1 MTDQVHT
8 FSRYLPVNN
17 EALRWEIHCSDA
29 GYTQVPAGTVY
40 PPMPE
45 THPKAYAAA
54 VTTGRVLR
62 EFQAV
67 YICSGRGWFEGPDRK
82 RQVISAGDI
91 FLLFPGVR
99 HAYSPSLETGWH
111 EYWVGFAGNH
121 ALRLQKNGL
130 ITPENPIHHIGLNQE
145 VLVDFEQA
153 IQLCRLQP
161 PGFQVLLGAIVIQL
175 LAHIHS
181 CEIRAK
187 STHGDRECVETARSI
202 MLICLERGIDVES
215 IASEVGVTYPRLRR
229 IFQHYTGL
237 TPYQYFLQ
245 LRIRRAKELL
255 QEHGLSIKE
264 IASRMNFE
272 NQYYF
277 SRLFKKKTGLSPSE
291 WRKSDYES
299 SLHRSR

>member
-1 MTDQVHT
+1 MTGQVHT

-17 EALRWEIHCSDA
+17 EAVRWEIYCNDA
-29 GYTQVPAGTVY
+29 GYTQVPAGAVY

-45 THPKAYAAA
+45 AHPKAYAATVA
-54 VTTGRVLR
+54 TGRILR

-67 YICSGRGWFEGPDRK
+67 YISSGRGWFEGADQK
-82 RQVISAGDI
+82 RHSVSAGDL

-99 HAYSPSLETGWH
+99 HAYSPSPETGWH

-121 ALRLQKNGL
+121 ALRLRENGL
-130 ITPENPIHHIGLNQE
+130 ITPEKPIHRIGLNQE
-145 VLVDFEQA
+145 VMVDFEQA

-175 LAHIHS
+175 LAHIHA
-181 CEIRAK
+181 CGIRAK
-187 STHGDRECVETARSI
+187 TTHGDRECVETARSI
-202 MLICLERGIDVES
+202 MLMRLERGIDVEN
-215 IASEVGVTYPRLRR
+215 IAAEVGLSYSRLRR

-237 TPYQYFLQ
+237 TPYRYFLQ

-255 QEHGLSIKE
+255 QEHRLSIKE

-277 SRLFKKKTGLSPSE
+277 SRLFKKKTGLSPSQ
-291 WRKSDYES
+291 WRKAAG
-299 SLHRSR
+299 